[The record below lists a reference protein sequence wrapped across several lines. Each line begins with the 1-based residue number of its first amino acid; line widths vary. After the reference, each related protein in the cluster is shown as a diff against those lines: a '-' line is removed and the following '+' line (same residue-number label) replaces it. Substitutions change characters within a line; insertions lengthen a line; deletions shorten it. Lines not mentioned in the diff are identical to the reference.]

1 MKKRHSWQWWL
12 KNFLP
17 LLIGLAILFY
27 LYRHLELAD
36 TLRLLQHGVRYEYLL
51 LSLPMGLLGNATRGY
66 RWHLQMRPLY
76 TPPARPINPILITVG
91 SYAVNFVIPRAGEVW
106 RCTEMKQREDYTL
119 SATVGTLLVDRL
131 SDIVVVLALFVAMML
146 FQPGTISQILA
157 AQGLTLGSNLGDLFS
172 SDYTTAWLIA
182 GVSLLVILLVLYRFR
197 KSSFMQRVREK
208 LRSVLQAASALRG
221 WRAWSQFIA
230 LTILLWL
237 FYYYFFYLTF
247 GAFAFTAELG
257 HRAAFASF
265 VLSTLM
271 IAIPTPA
278 GIGPWH
284 YAVIISLTA
293 FGVSEAEAGL
303 FALIVHAVQ
312 TLWTIITG
320 IIAIF
325 ALPIVNRH
333 YKRASSL
340 EDTSKIKR
348 ISYDEQS

>member
-1 MKKRHSWQWWL
+1 
-12 KNFLP
+12 
-17 LLIGLAILFY
+17 
-27 LYRHLELAD
+27 
-36 TLRLLQHGVRYEYLL
+36 
-51 LSLPMGLLGNATRGY
+51 
-66 RWHLQMRPLY
+66 
-76 TPPARPINPILITVG
+76 
-91 SYAVNFVIPRAGEVW
+91 
-106 RCTEMKQREDYTL
+106 
-119 SATVGTLLVDRL
+119 
-131 SDIVVVLALFVAMML
+131 
-146 FQPGTISQILA
+146 
-157 AQGLTLGSNLGDLFS
+157 
-172 SDYTTAWLIA
+172 
-182 GVSLLVILLVLYRFR
+182 
-197 KSSFMQRVREK
+197 MQRVREK

-293 FGVSEAEAGL
+293 FGVSEAEAGH